1 MAFFEINVQLEL
13 RNYVK
18 SLNTIYFLYL
28 INLMK
33 TYVTWIV
40 VATIVL
46 VLALVAAATQVP
58 IVTTNAQNMT
68 EGGAAQNQTETTS
81 MTATNFT
88 AQKTAISTVDTLPGH
103 EMHQAVVV
111 LPQRTDGKIW
121 VGTLSW
127 SASKPVEV
135 RLLQNYDANVR
146 PDAVHGKPVT
156 APFAQGESAISLLL
170 QTNGAGTVP
179 SYNAGSMNFAASQV
193 AFHTLGGVPFTVTY
207 TVDAEAKSLTS

>member
-1 MAFFEINVQLEL
+1 
-13 RNYVK
+13 
-18 SLNTIYFLYL
+18 
-28 INLMK
+28 MK
-33 TYVTWIV
+33 TYVTWLV
-40 VATIVL
+40 VATT
-46 VLALVAAATQVP
+46 VLALVLVAAATQVP
-58 IVTTNAQNMT
+58 IVTTNAQLALPELNVT

-103 EMHQAVVV
+103 EMHQAVIV
-111 LPQRTDGKIW
+111 LPQRTDGKVW

-135 RLLQNYDANVR
+135 RLLQNYDANVK
-146 PDAVHGKPVT
+146 PDAAHGKPVT

-193 AFHTLGGVPFTVTY
+193 AFHTLGGVPFSVTY
-207 TVDAEAKSLTS
+207 TIDAEAKSLTS

>member
-1 MAFFEINVQLEL
+1 
-13 RNYVK
+13 
-18 SLNTIYFLYL
+18 
-28 INLMK
+28 MK

-40 VATIVL
+40 VATTVL
-46 VLALVAAATQVP
+46 VLALVAAVTQVP
-58 IVTTNAQNMT
+58 IVTTNAQLALPELNMT

-103 EMHQAVVV
+103 EMHQAVIV
-111 LPQRTDGKIW
+111 LPQRTDGKVW

-135 RLLQNYDANVR
+135 RLLQNYDVNVK
-146 PDAVHGKPVT
+146 PDAAHGKPVT

-193 AFHTLGGVPFTVTY
+193 AFHTLGGVPFSVTY

>member
-1 MAFFEINVQLEL
+1 
-13 RNYVK
+13 
-18 SLNTIYFLYL
+18 
-28 INLMK
+28 MK
-33 TYVTWIV
+33 TDVRRIV
-40 VATIVL
+40 AAITTVL
-46 VLALVAAATQVP
+46 VLALVAAAIQVP
-58 IVTTNAQNMT
+58 TITTNAQNMT
-68 EGGAAQNQTETTS
+68 GGEEEGGAAQNQTETTS

-103 EMHQAVVV
+103 EMHQAVIV
-111 LPQRTDGKIW
+111 LPQRTDGKVW

-135 RLLQNYDANVR
+135 RLLQNYDANVK
-146 PDAVHGKPVT
+146 PDAAHGKPVT

-193 AFHTLGGVPFTVTY
+193 AFHTLGGVPFSVTY
-207 TVDAEAKSLTS
+207 TIDAEAKSLTS

>member
-1 MAFFEINVQLEL
+1 MQI
-13 RNYVK
+13 
-18 SLNTIYFLYL
+18 
-28 INLMK
+28 MK
-33 TYVTWIV
+33 THVTWIV
-40 VATIVL
+40 VATTTVL
-46 VLALVAAATQVP
+46 MLALVAAVTQVP

-68 EGGAAQNQTETTS
+68 GGGAAQNQTEMTS

-88 AQKTAISTVDTLPGH
+88 AQKTAISTVDTLSGH
-103 EMHQAVVV
+103 EEHQAVVV

-135 RLLQNYDANVR
+135 RLLQNYDASVQ
-146 PDAVHGKPVT
+146 PDEAHGKPVT

-207 TVDAEAKSLTS
+207 TIDAEAKSLTN

>member
-1 MAFFEINVQLEL
+1 
-13 RNYVK
+13 
-18 SLNTIYFLYL
+18 
-28 INLMK
+28 MK
-33 TYVTWIV
+33 TYETWIV
-40 VATIVL
+40 VATTTVL
-46 VLALVAAATQVP
+46 VLALIATTTQVP
-58 IVTTNAQNMT
+58 IVTTNAQNMIG
-68 EGGAAQNQTETTS
+68 GGAAQNQTEMTS

-135 RLLQNYDANVR
+135 RLLQDYDANVK
-146 PDAVHGKPVT
+146 PDADHGKPVT
-156 APFAQGESAISLLL
+156 APFAQGESAISLIL

-193 AFHTLGGVPFTVTY
+193 AFHTLGGIPFTVTY
-207 TVDAEAKSLTS
+207 TIDAEAKSLTN

>member
-1 MAFFEINVQLEL
+1 
-13 RNYVK
+13 
-18 SLNTIYFLYL
+18 
-28 INLMK
+28 MK
-33 TYVTWIV
+33 TDVRRIV
-40 VATIVL
+40 AAITTVL
-46 VLALVAAATQVP
+46 VLALVAAAIQVP
-58 IVTTNAQNMT
+58 TITTNAQNMT
-68 EGGAAQNQTETTS
+68 GGEEEGGAAQQIGGAAQNQTETTS

-88 AQKTAISTVDTLPGH
+88 AQKTATSTVDSLPGH
-103 EMHQAVVV
+103 EMHQAVIV

-127 SASKPVEV
+127 SSSKPVEV
-135 RLLQNYDANVR
+135 RLLQNYDESVT
-146 PDAVHGKPVT
+146 PDEAHGKPVT

-179 SYNAGSMNFAASQV
+179 SYNAGSMDFAASQV

>member
-1 MAFFEINVQLEL
+1 
-13 RNYVK
+13 
-18 SLNTIYFLYL
+18 
-28 INLMK
+28 MK
-33 TYVTWIV
+33 TTHKPNVRWIV
-40 VATIVL
+40 AATTTVL

-58 IVTTNAQNMT
+58 IVTTNAQIMT
-68 EGGAAQNQTETTS
+68 GEGGAAQQIGGAAQNQTEMTS
-81 MTATNFT
+81 MTATTFT
-88 AQKTAISTVDTLPGH
+88 AQETATSIVDSLPGH
-103 EMHQAVVV
+103 ELHQAVIV
-111 LPQRTDGKIW
+111 LPQRTDGMVW

-127 SASKPVEV
+127 SSSKPVEV
-135 RLLQNYDANVR
+135 RLLQNYDESVT
-146 PDAVHGKPVT
+146 PDEAHGKPVT

>member
-1 MAFFEINVQLEL
+1 
-13 RNYVK
+13 
-18 SLNTIYFLYL
+18 
-28 INLMK
+28 MK
-33 TYVTWIV
+33 TDVRRIV
-40 VATIVL
+40 AAITTVL
-46 VLALVAAATQVP
+46 VLALVAAAIQVP
-58 IVTTNAQNMT
+58 TITTNAQNMT
-68 EGGAAQNQTETTS
+68 GGEEEGGAAQQTGEAAQNQTETTS

-88 AQKTAISTVDTLPGH
+88 AQKTAISTVDSLPGH
-103 EMHQAVVV
+103 EMHQAVIV

-127 SASKPVEV
+127 SSSKPVEV
-135 RLLQNYDANVR
+135 RLLQNYDESVT
-146 PDAVHGKPVT
+146 PDEAHGKPVT

-179 SYNAGSMNFAASQV
+179 SYNAGSMDFAASQV

>member
-1 MAFFEINVQLEL
+1 M
-13 RNYVK
+13 RN
-18 SLNTIYFLYL
+18 SFR
-28 INLMK
+28 K
-33 TYVTWIV
+33 TDARWIV
-40 VATIVL
+40 AAITTVL

-58 IVTTNAQNMT
+58 TVTTNAQIMT
-68 EGGAAQNQTETTS
+68 GGGGGGGATQNQTETTS
-81 MTATNFT
+81 MTATTFT
-88 AQKTAISTVDTLPGH
+88 AQKTAISTVDSLPGH
-103 EMHQAVVV
+103 EMHQAVIV
-111 LPQRTDGKIW
+111 LPQRSDGMVW

-127 SASKPVEV
+127 SSSKPVEV
-135 RLLQNYDANVR
+135 RLLQNYDESVT
-146 PDAVHGKPVT
+146 PDDAHGKPVT

>member
-1 MAFFEINVQLEL
+1 
-13 RNYVK
+13 
-18 SLNTIYFLYL
+18 
-28 INLMK
+28 MK
-33 TYVTWIV
+33 TTHKPNVRWVV
-40 VATIVL
+40 VATTVL

-58 IVTTNAQNMT
+58 TVTTNAQIMT
-68 EGGAAQNQTETTS
+68 GEGGAAQNQTEMTS
-81 MTATNFT
+81 MTATTFT
-88 AQKTAISTVDTLPGH
+88 AQKTAISTVDSLPGH
-103 EMHQAVVV
+103 EMHQAVIV
-111 LPQRTDGKIW
+111 LPQRSDGKVW

-135 RLLQNYDANVR
+135 RLLQNYDANVK
-146 PDAVHGKPVT
+146 PDAAHGKPVT